1 MVKVS
6 KLLHSTILVQN
17 LSVSVDFYEGLLGLE
32 ADSARPNLGFSGKWY
47 KLGEQQLHLMELANC
62 EKADGIQVDRPK
74 HAGRDRHIAFLVDSV
89 EKLAKELTSADVTF
103 TMSRSGRGALFCRDP
118 DGNGLEFIEIN

>member
-17 LSVSVDFYEGLLGLE
+17 LSVAVDFYEGLLGLE
-32 ADSARPNLGFSGKWY
+32 ADSARPNFGYLGRWY
-47 KLGEQQLHLMELANC
+47 NLGEQQLHLMELVDS
-62 EKADGIQVDRPK
+62 EKADGIQIDRPE
-74 HAGRDRHIAFLVDSV
+74 HAGRDRHIAFRVDSV
-89 EKLAKELTSADVTF
+89 AKLAKELTSADVTF

-118 DGNGLEFIEIN
+118 DGNGLEFVEIN